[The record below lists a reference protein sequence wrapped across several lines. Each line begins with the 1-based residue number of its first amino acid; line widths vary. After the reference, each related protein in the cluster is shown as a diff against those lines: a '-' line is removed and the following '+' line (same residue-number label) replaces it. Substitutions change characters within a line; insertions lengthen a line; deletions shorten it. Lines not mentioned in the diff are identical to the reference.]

1 MTLAALGDRAALFAS
16 QRHNAD
22 LRARL
27 ALAAQELSTGQV
39 ADPVRALRG
48 DTGPLADL
56 DRRIERAEAWGLAAR
71 EAGMRLAAMGAALD
85 KAAEA
90 REGLLGRLLASGPAG
105 PDPAAD
111 APAAETAFRSILS
124 GLNARLGEGALFA
137 GTATDGP
144 ALAEADTLLAALRS
158 AIAGQTTAAGVA
170 SVLDDWFDSPSGGFA
185 TEGYLGAS
193 ASLSRGIDDAET
205 VILPRADDPALRA
218 LLKATAM
225 GALAADLPE
234 GEGRALLTRAR
245 DGLLAS
251 GDALTRLRA
260 GIGES
265 EARAEAATARHAARA
280 SAWGILRQEMIAA
293 DPYESASTLEALR
306 TRLETHYE
314 AVQRLSSLSLVNH
327 LR

>member
-124 GLNARLGEGALFA
+124 GLNARLGEGASVRRNR
-137 GTATDGP
+137 DGWARP
-144 ALAEADTLLAALRS
+144 RRGRYAACRAAQRHRGADDGCRGGQRARRLVRQSVRGLCDGRVSRGLGLALAWNRRCRDRHP
-158 AIAGQTTAAGVA
+158 A
-170 SVLDDWFDSPSGGFA
+170 SCG
-185 TEGYLGAS
+185 
-193 ASLSRGIDDAET
+193 
-205 VILPRADDPALRA
+205 
-218 LLKATAM
+218 
-225 GALAADLPE
+225 
-234 GEGRALLTRAR
+234 
-245 DGLLAS
+245 
-251 GDALTRLRA
+251 
-260 GIGES
+260 
-265 EARAEAATARHAARA
+265 
-280 SAWGILRQEMIAA
+280 
-293 DPYESASTLEALR
+293 
-306 TRLETHYE
+306 
-314 AVQRLSSLSLVNH
+314 
-327 LR
+327 